1 MQRIDEFRIYYN
13 HTIHPELLRLERRRK
28 RLLRLIFFSIFLV
41 IALILVGVY
50 LHILPL
56 TLFMLLP
63 ISFYVVYLFNEVR
76 KFIST
81 FKPQVVNLI
90 LDFIDDG
97 VNYGTLKYDPDRS
110 IPKSTFMKSRIFLN
124 NPRQYVGE
132 DYISGKLGE
141 LDFEMCELNVREFSR
156 TRNRLNY
163 VFRGVFLHST
173 FTQPIRGSIL
183 ILPQKF
189 RQYLSRTI
197 KEFVRKGGYE
207 IEDDLD
213 NELFKANF
221 MTYATPDA
229 SVSGLLSPQMQ
240 KGIVEY
246 KLKSGKEIYVS
257 FIGREIYI
265 AITEPKDI
273 LEPYIFQS
281 NISYDL
287 VKDFFED
294 IYMLLS
300 IVEDFDR
307 NH

>member
-1 MQRIDEFRIYYN
+1 MQRLDEFRIYYN
-13 HTIHPELLRLERRRK
+13 HTIHPELIRLERKRK
-28 RLLRLIFFSIFLV
+28 RLLKLIAFSIVL
-41 IALILVGVY
+41 IAVLIAIGIY

-56 TLFMLLP
+56 TLFMMLP
-63 ISFYVVYLFNEVR
+63 ISFYVAYLVNEIR
-76 KFIST
+76 KFVST
-81 FKPQVVNLI
+81 FKPQIVNLI

-97 VNYGTLKYDPDRS
+97 VNYGTLKYEAEKS
-110 IPKSTFMKSRIFLN
+110 ISRSTFNKSRIFMS
-124 NPRQYVGE
+124 PAVQFVGE

-141 LDFEMCELNVREFSR
+141 LDFEMSELNVREYSR
-156 TRNRLNY
+156 ARSRLNY

-173 FTQPIRGSIL
+173 FTRPLRGSIL

-197 KEFVRKGGYE
+197 KEFVRIGGYE
-207 IEDDLD
+207 VDSGLE
-213 NELFKANF
+213 NELFTLNF

-229 SVSGLLSPQMQ
+229 FVSGVLSPEMQ

-246 KLKSGKEIYVS
+246 KLKSGKEIYIS
-257 FIGREIYI
+257 FIGQEIYV

-273 LEPYIFQS
+273 LEPFIFQS
-281 NISYDL
+281 NISFDL

-294 IYMLLS
+294 ISMLLS
-300 IVEDFDR
+300 IVEDFDK

>member
-1 MQRIDEFRIYYN
+1 MQRLDEFRIYYN
-13 HTIHPELLRLERRRK
+13 HTIHPELIRLERRRK
-28 RLLRLIFFSIFLV
+28 RLLKLIAFSIILIV
-41 IALILVGVY
+41 ILIAIGIY

-56 TLFMLLP
+56 TLFMMLP
-63 ISFYVVYLFNEVR
+63 ISFYIAYLVNEVR

-81 FKPQVVNLI
+81 FKPQIVNLI

-97 VNYGTLKYDPDRS
+97 VNYGTLKYEANKFISRG
-110 IPKSTFMKSRIFLN
+110 TFNKSRIFMS
-124 NPRQYVGE
+124 PAVQFVGE

-141 LDFEMCELNVREFSR
+141 LDFEMSELNVREYSR
-156 TRNRLNY
+156 ARSRLNY

-173 FTQPIRGSIL
+173 FTRPLRGSIL
-183 ILPQKF
+183 ILPRKF

-197 KEFVRKGGYE
+197 KEFVRTGGYE
-207 IEDDLD
+207 VDSGLE
-213 NELFKANF
+213 NELFTLNF

-229 SVSGLLSPQMQ
+229 FVSGVLSPEMQ

-246 KLKSGKEIYVS
+246 KLKSGKEIYIS
-257 FIGREIYI
+257 FIGQEIYV

-273 LEPYIFQS
+273 LEPFIFQS
-281 NISYDL
+281 NISFDL

-294 IYMLLS
+294 IDMLLS
-300 IVEDFDR
+300 IVEDFDK